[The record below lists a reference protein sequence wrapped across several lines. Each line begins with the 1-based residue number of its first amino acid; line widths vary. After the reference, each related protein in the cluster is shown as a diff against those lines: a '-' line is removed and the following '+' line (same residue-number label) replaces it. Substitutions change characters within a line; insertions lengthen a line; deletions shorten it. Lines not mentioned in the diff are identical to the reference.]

1 MDYRLDLFN
10 AVEKFQENMSVEDA
24 LFIICH
30 NSEDGDLLIGIEG
43 DVNLISSVMAN
54 DNGYVN
60 LKTKEDKIRHEQS
73 KRMVLNIAIN
83 ILRTDKELKSKFEI
97 AMKEL

>member
-1 MDYRLDLFN
+1 MDHRLDLFN

-30 NSEDGDLLIGIEG
+30 NSEDGDLLMAIEG

-60 LKTKEDKIRHEQS
+60 FKTNEDKIRHEQS

-83 ILRTDKELKSKFEI
+83 ILRTDEDLRIKFITALKT
-97 AMKEL
+97 L